1 MKSGKIKKFRIL
13 KTLVLLCGILLAVG
27 LADEKPI
34 PWKFGGYQNIS
45 EIHIKYWT
53 LSEETIRDFQ
63 KIQEGNLST
72 EICELWYSQN
82 PPKLRLDKYI
92 EEGLIECNQFKGRE
106 WEKITEE
113 GKTYILKE
121 RVVQH
126 NSKRTTYYL
135 ENISSGG
142 GVELCEYKKDETT
155 KNPPASVRDGLLLMT
170 IVPYIAE
177 PDSEELAVSSLEM
190 DELFNPEKYKKT
202 VSELKKRYEK
212 AGRQTAKW
220 ETGHGLINYPS
231 EGFAFIDLEWGIGL
245 EGFLTGQRGGGGFQ
259 AVTLKE
265 PVCIYKVLE
274 LETKISD
281 PQVLNKWID

>member
-1 MKSGKIKKFRIL
+1 MKSGKIKKFRTL

-27 LADEKPI
+27 LADEKPL
-34 PWKFGGYQNIS
+34 PWKFGGYQNVS
-45 EIHIKYWT
+45 ELHLKYWN
-53 LSEETIRDFQ
+53 LSGETIRDFQ
-63 KIQEGNLST
+63 NLQKGSLSP

-82 PPKLRLDKYI
+82 PPKLRLDRYI
-92 EEGLIECNQFKGRE
+92 EEGLIECTQFKGRE
-106 WEKITEE
+106 WEKITHEE
-113 GKTYILKE
+113 KTYILKE

-126 NSKRTTYYL
+126 GSKRTTYYL

-155 KNPPASVRDGLLLMT
+155 KNPLASVRDGLLLLT
-170 IVPYIAE
+170 IVPYLAE
-177 PDSEELAVSSLEM
+177 PENEELAVSSLEM

-212 AGRQTAKW
+212 AGRQTARW
-220 ETGHGLINYPS
+220 ETGHGLIHFAA

-245 EGFLTGQRGGGGFQ
+245 EGFVTGQRGGGGIQ
-259 AVTLKE
+259 AATLKE
-265 PVCIYKVLE
+265 PLCIYKVLE

-281 PQVLNKWID
+281 PQDLNKWVD

>member
-1 MKSGKIKKFRIL
+1 MKSGKIKKWRTL

-27 LADEKPI
+27 FADEKPI
-34 PWKFGGYQNIS
+34 PWKFGGYQNVS
-45 EIHIKYWT
+45 ELHLKYWT
-53 LSEETIRDFQ
+53 LSKETASDFQ
-63 KIQEGNLST
+63 NIQKGSLST
-72 EICELWYSQN
+72 EICELWYGKN
-82 PPKLRLDKYI
+82 PPRFRVDKYI
-92 EEGLIECNQFKGRE
+92 QEGLIKCTQFKGRE
-106 WEKITEE
+106 WEKITHE
-113 GKTYILKE
+113 GKTYVLKE
-121 RVVQH
+121 RVIQH

-155 KNPPASVRDGLLLMT
+155 KNPPASLRDALLLLT
-170 IVPYIAE
+170 IIPYIAE
-177 PDSEELAVSSLEM
+177 PESEELVVSSLEM
-190 DELFNPEKYKKT
+190 DELFDPEKYKKT
-202 VSELKKRYEK
+202 LSELKKRYEK

-220 ETGHGLINYPS
+220 ETGHGFINYPS

-265 PVCIYKVLE
+265 PLCIYKVLG

-281 PQVLNKWID
+281 SQVFNKWVD

>member
-1 MKSGKIKKFRIL
+1 MRSGKIKKIRTL

-27 LADEKPI
+27 LADEKSL
-34 PWKFGGYQNIS
+34 PWKFGGYQNVS
-45 EIHIKYWT
+45 ELHLKYWN
-53 LSEETIRDFQ
+53 LSGETIRDFQ
-63 KIQEGNLST
+63 NLQKGSFSP

-92 EEGLIECNQFKGRE
+92 EEGLIECTQFKGRE
-106 WEKITEE
+106 WEKITHE

-121 RVVQH
+121 RVIQH
-126 NSKRTTYYL
+126 SSKRTTYYL

-155 KNPPASVRDGLLLMT
+155 KNPPASVRDGLLLLT
-170 IVPYIAE
+170 IVPYLAE
-177 PDSEELAVSSLEM
+177 PENEELAVSSLEM
-190 DELFNPEKYKKT
+190 DELFNPDKYKKA

-212 AGRQTAKW
+212 AGRQTARW
-220 ETGHGLINYPS
+220 ETGHGLIHFAA

-245 EGFLTGQRGGGGFQ
+245 EGFVTGQRGGGGIQ
-259 AVTLKE
+259 TVTLKE

-281 PQVLNKWID
+281 PQDLNKWID

>member
-1 MKSGKIKKFRIL
+1 MKSGKIKKLRNF

-27 LADEKPI
+27 FADEKPI
-34 PWKFGGYQNIS
+34 PWKFGGYHNVS
-45 EIHIKYWT
+45 ELHLKYWA
-53 LSEETIRDFQ
+53 LSKETISDLQNVQ
-63 KIQEGNLST
+63 KGSLSS

-82 PPKLRLDKYI
+82 PPRLRVDRYI
-92 EEGLIECNQFKGRE
+92 EEGLIKCTQFKGRE
-106 WEKITEE
+106 WEKINHE
-113 GKTYILKE
+113 GKTYVLKE
-121 RVVQH
+121 RVIQQ

-155 KNPPASVRDGLLLMT
+155 KNPLASVRDGLLLLT
-170 IVPYIAE
+170 IIPYIAE
-177 PDSEELAVSSLEM
+177 PESEELAASSLEM
-190 DELFNPEKYKKT
+190 DELLDPEKYKKT
-202 VSELKKRYEK
+202 VNELKKRHEK

-220 ETGHGLINYPS
+220 ETGHGFINYPS

-265 PVCIYKVLE
+265 PLCIYKALI

-281 PQVLNKWID
+281 PQVFNKGLD